1 MKISEI
7 KSNLKI
13 GDKIYILK
21 KYFIEEPFRIKKLHA
36 CCLAPKQ
43 IIIEKLSF
51 FYEKEKGIYSQ
62 SIKVEDGNEWHFI
75 NTEGEDYF
83 IKEEDA
89 INYCKRKIDATVE
102 ELEKFDMKLGVA
114 Q

>member
-7 KSNLKI
+7 KSNVKV

-21 KYFIEEPFRIKKLHA
+21 KHFIKEPFRIKKTHA
-36 CCLAPKQ
+36 CCLTPKE

-62 SIKVEDGNEWHFI
+62 SIEVEDGNQWHRI

-83 IKEEDA
+83 IKKEDA
-89 INYCKRKIDATVE
+89 INYCKRKIDIIVK
-102 ELEKFDMKLGVA
+102 ELEEFKKNLIK
-114 Q
+114 

>member
-21 KYFIEEPFRIKKLHA
+21 KHFIEEPFTIKKTHI
-36 CCLAPKQ
+36 CCLTPKEV
-43 IIIEKLSF
+43 IIEKLSF

-62 SIKVEDGNEWHFI
+62 SIKVEDGNQWYSI
-75 NTEGEDYF
+75 NSEGEDYF
-83 IKEEDA
+83 IKKKDA
-89 INYCKRKIDATVE
+89 INYCERKIDTIVK
-102 ELEKFDMKLGVA
+102 ELEEFKKNLIK
-114 Q
+114 